1 MSKNSILEFNNKYSE
16 EMRFILKKTKR
27 NNKILFKLV
36 ILLLITIV
44 ILSIIIA
51 GKTIEYEEFKDN
63 VNEISKELEI
73 EKAKN
78 KELEKIINDNF
89 EEMKSKVNL
98 RDELILSKEKEINA
112 LNDKIEAL
120 SYASN
125 YTSGNI
131 LNVVDNSDFKA
142 WMDYRT
148 ITDKNS
154 NQYKL
159 LVSALSDK
167 NGLMKIDN
175 FVCIATGSKY
185 GSVGDK
191 MKITLDNGNTFYAIK
206 ADQKSDAHTIDGT
219 VDKTNRSAVEFIINK
234 NNLNKDIKRMG
245 TVSVLEEYKGKI
257 KTIEIL

>member
-1 MSKNSILEFNNKYSE
+1 MNKNSMLEFNNKYSE
-16 EMRFILKKTKR
+16 EMRFILKKQKR

-51 GKTIEYEEFKDN
+51 GKTIEYEEFKN
-63 VNEISKELEI
+63 NINEISKELEI

-78 KELEKIINDNF
+78 KELEKIIDNNF
-89 EEMKSKVNL
+89 EEMKSEINL
-98 RDELILSKEKEINA
+98 KDELILSKEKEINA
-112 LNDKIEAL
+112 LNDEIEAL
-120 SYASN
+120 S

-131 LNVVDNSDFKA
+131 LNIVNNSDFKA

-148 ITDKNS
+148 ITNKNS

-159 LVSALSDK
+159 LVSAISDE
-167 NGLMKIDN
+167 NGLMRIDN
-175 FVCIATGSKY
+175 FVCVATGSKY
-185 GSVGDK
+185 GSIGDK
-191 MKITLDNGNTFYAIK
+191 MKITLDNGNIFYAIK
-206 ADQKSDAHTIDGT
+206 ADQKSDAHTINGT

-234 NNLNKDIKRMG
+234 NNLNRDIKRMG
-245 TVSVLEEYKGKI
+245 TVSVLEEYKGEI

>member
-1 MSKNSILEFNNKYSE
+1 MNKNSMLEFNNKYSE
-16 EMRFILKKTKR
+16 EMRFILKKQKR
-27 NNKILFKLV
+27 NNKILFNLM
-36 ILLLITIV
+36 ILLLIIIV
-44 ILSIIIA
+44 TLSIIIA
-51 GKTIEYEEFKDN
+51 NKTIEFKDN
-63 VNEISKELEI
+63 INEISKELEI

-78 KELEKIINDNF
+78 KELEKIINNNF
-89 EEMKSKVNL
+89 EEMKSEVNL
-98 RDELILSKEKEINA
+98 RDKLILSKEKEINA

-120 SYASN
+120 SY
-125 YTSGNI
+125 TSGNI

-142 WMDYRT
+142 WMDYKT

-154 NQYKL
+154 KQYKL
-159 LVSALSDK
+159 LVSAISDK

-175 FVCIATGSKY
+175 FVCVATGSKY

-191 MKITLDNGNTFYAIK
+191 MKITLDNNNIFYAIK
-206 ADQKSDAHTIDGT
+206 TDQKSDAHTINGT

-234 NNLNKDIKRMG
+234 NNLNKNIKKMG